1 MRASQLYAPTLREVP
16 AEAELVSHQYMLR
29 AGLMRKSAS
38 GVYSY
43 LPLGVRVLHKIMAI
57 IREELDQ
64 AGAQEIL
71 LPIVQPAELWQES
84 GRWNEYGPEMFRLLD
99 RHQRQFCL
107 GPTHEE
113 IITALVRTDVRS
125 YKQLPLRL
133 YQIQNK
139 YRDEIRP
146 RFGVIRSREFIM
158 KDLYSFDRDE
168 SGAQASYQAMYDA
181 YTRIF
186 ARCGLKAHPV
196 EADTGAIGGDQSHE
210 FMVLG
215 DAGEDLIVFCPHCG
229 YAANVER
236 AECVPY
242 DPDEESA
249 ALAKLEKIATPGI
262 TTVEELTKR
271 LQIEP
276 GQVIKT
282 MIYIA
287 DGKPVAVLISGNHDV
302 NEIKLKRAL
311 NCDQLELADAQTIAT
326 VTNAPVGFAGPVGL
340 TIPIFADYSVTTVV
354 NGVSGANKK
363 DYHLRNVNINR
374 DYTPTQIL
382 DLREARA
389 GERCVRCGQIL
400 EEARG
405 TEVGQV
411 FYLGTKYSQ
420 PMKAVFLDQ
429 EGQERPFVMGCYGIG
444 VSRTM
449 AAIIEQHHDEDGIR
463 WPVSVAPYSVIV
475 VPISYKDE
483 EQRSVAE
490 HIYKTLTSAGIDAI
504 LDDRDERPGVKF
516 KDADLIG
523 YPLRITVGPKHLVDG
538 NVELRLRSSKE
549 QFVVPIAEIDNQV
562 STFLNRIGE

>member
-1 MRASQLYAPTLREVP
+1 M
-16 AEAELVSHQYMLR
+16 
-29 AGLMRKSAS
+29 
-38 GVYSY
+38 
-43 LPLGVRVLHKIMAI
+43 
-57 IREELDQ
+57 
-64 AGAQEIL
+64 
-71 LPIVQPAELWQES
+71 
-84 GRWNEYGPEMFRLLD
+84 
-99 RHQRQFCL
+99 
-107 GPTHEE
+107 
-113 IITALVRTDVRS
+113 
-125 YKQLPLRL
+125 
-133 YQIQNK
+133 
-139 YRDEIRP
+139 
-146 RFGVIRSREFIM
+146 
-158 KDLYSFDRDE
+158 
-168 SGAQASYQAMYDA
+168 
-181 YTRIF
+181 
-186 ARCGLKAHPV
+186 
-196 EADTGAIGGDQSHE
+196 
-210 FMVLG
+210 
-215 DAGEDLIVFCPHCG
+215 
-229 YAANVER
+229 
-236 AECVPY
+236 
-242 DPDEESA
+242 
-249 ALAKLEKIATPGI
+249 
-262 TTVEELTKR
+262 
-271 LQIEP
+271 
-276 GQVIKT
+276 
-282 MIYIA
+282 
-287 DGKPVAVLISGNHDV
+287 
-302 NEIKLKRAL
+302 
-311 NCDQLELADAQTIAT
+311 
-326 VTNAPVGFAGPVGL
+326 GFAGPVGL
-340 TIPIFADYSVTTVV
+340 TIPIFADYSLTTVV

-400 EEARG
+400 EDARG